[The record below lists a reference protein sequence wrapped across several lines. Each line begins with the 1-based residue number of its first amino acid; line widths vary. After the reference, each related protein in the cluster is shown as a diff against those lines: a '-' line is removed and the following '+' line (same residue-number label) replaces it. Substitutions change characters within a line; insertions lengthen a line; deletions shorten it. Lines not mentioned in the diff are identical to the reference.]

1 MNPLRWPLALQTIA
15 AVLLGAAL
23 GVAAGPRVA
32 FLGLFAKLII
42 TLIKTFATPLL
53 FLAIFESMVQA
64 QLHGRGFARMLGISA
79 GNAVVAVA
87 VSLALLNGFHPG
99 RYLPNPGG
107 SAATVATLNWEQ
119 AITSLVPASIAGP
132 FADNNIPAVI
142 VIALLLGGAVRVLQ
156 RATQGEELA
165 WLQSLCRGAGLLLR
179 AHLRILHWIVLFS
192 PIAVFGAVA
201 KATGEHGLA
210 FLSGLGAFVAVV
222 LGGMAIQVLVV
233 YQGWIRIVGGLS
245 LRRFWAAARDPLTYS
260 FGVNSSLATLP
271 LTLGALQ
278 RLGVSPGAAR
288 LSACVGTNFNNDG
301 ILLYEVTAMLFLA
314 QAHGLELDLVQ
325 QLLMAAV
332 CVMATLGVAGVPEAG
347 IIALSLVLT
356 TVGLPIESL
365 PVLLTVDW
373 FIARMRSV
381 VNVASDMTVAIGIDA
396 LSPETTQAGDETPL
410 PGQDSLSE
418 EGNSNH
424 P

>member
-15 AVLLGAAL
+15 AVLLGAAV
-23 GVAAGPRVA
+23 GAVAGPRVA

-42 TLIKTFATPLL
+42 TIIKTFATPLL
-53 FLAIFESMVQA
+53 FLAIFDSMVHA
-64 QLHGRGFARMLGISA
+64 QLHGRGFLRMLGISA
-79 GNAVVAVA
+79 VNGLCAVA
-87 VSLALLNGFHPG
+87 ISLALLNGFHPG

-107 SAATVATLNWEQ
+107 SAKTIATLEWEQ
-119 AITSLVPASIAGP
+119 AISSLVPESIAGP
-132 FADNNIPAVI
+132 FAANNIPAVI
-142 VIALLLGGAVRVLQ
+142 VIALLLGGAVRVL
-156 RATQGEELA
+156 RRETEGEDAA
-165 WLQSLCRGAGLLLR
+165 WLQSLSRGAGLLLR
-179 AHLRILHWIVLFS
+179 AHLRILYWIVRFS

-201 KATGEHGLA
+201 KATGEHGFAVL
-210 FLSGLGAFVAVV
+210 LGLGAFLAVV
-222 LGGMAIQVLVV
+222 LGGMAIQVLIV
-233 YQGWIRIVGGLS
+233 YQGWIRIIGGLS
-245 LRRFWAAARDPLTYS
+245 LRRFWAAARDPLAYS

-314 QAHGLELDLVQ
+314 QAHGLELGLAQ
-325 QLLMAAV
+325 QLLMAVV
-332 CVMATLGVAGVPEAG
+332 CVLATLGVAGVPEAG
-347 IIALSLVLT
+347 IIALSLVLA

-381 VNVASDMTVAIGIDA
+381 VNVASDMTVAVGIDA
-396 LSPETTQAGDETPL
+396 LSPRTANAGGEATPA
-410 PGQDSLSE
+410 GE
-418 EGNSNH
+418 R
-424 P
+424 

>member
-1 MNPLRWPLALQTIA
+1 MNPLRWPLAFQTIA
-15 AVLLGAAL
+15 AVFLGAAL
-23 GVAAGPRVA
+23 GVAAGPDVA

-42 TLIKTFATPLL
+42 TLIKAFATPLL

-64 QLHGRGFARMLGISA
+64 QFHGRGFVRMLAISA
-79 GNAVVAVA
+79 INGLLAVV
-87 VSLALLNGFHPG
+87 VSLALINGLHPG

-107 SAATVATLNWEQ
+107 SAAKVATLNWEQ
-119 AITSLVPASIAGP
+119 AITALVPESIMGP
-132 FADNNIPAVI
+132 FVTNNIPAVI
-142 VIALLLGGAVRVLQ
+142 VIALLLGGAVRVLL
-156 RATQGEELA
+156 RETEGEEMT
-165 WLQSLCRGAGLLLR
+165 WLQSLNRGAGLLLR
-179 AHLRILHWIVLFS
+179 AHLRILHWIVRFS

-210 FLSGLGAFVAVV
+210 FLSGLGLFAAVV

-233 YQGWIRIVGGLS
+233 YQGWIRIIGRVS
-245 LRRFWAAARDPLTYS
+245 LRRFWSEGRDPLAYS

-278 RLGVSPGAAR
+278 RLGVSSSSAR

-314 QAHGLELDLVQ
+314 QAHGLELGLGQ
-325 QLLMAAV
+325 QLLMAVV

-396 LSPETTQAGDETPL
+396 LSPRAAGAD
-410 PGQDSLSE
+410 GE
-418 EGNSNH
+418 ESRPEKGNESRA
-424 P
+424 

>member
-1 MNPLRWPLALQTIA
+1 MNPLRWSLAVQTIA
-15 AVLLGAAL
+15 AVLLGVAL

-42 TLIKTFATPLL
+42 TLIKAFATPLL

-64 QLHGRGFARMLGISA
+64 QFHGRGFLRMLGIA
-79 GNAVVAVA
+79 TVNGLLAVA
-87 VSLALLNGFHPG
+87 ISLALLNGFHPG
-99 RYLPNPGG
+99 SYLPNPGG
-107 SAATVATLNWEQ
+107 SAAKVATLNWEQ
-119 AITSLVPASIAGP
+119 AITALVPESIAGP

-156 RATQGEELA
+156 RETEGEAAA
-165 WLQSLCRGAGLLLR
+165 WLQSLSRGAGLLVR
-179 AHLRILHWIVLFS
+179 AHLRILHWIVRFS
-192 PIAVFGAVA
+192 PIAVLGAVA

-210 FLSGLGAFVAVV
+210 FLSGLGVFAAVV
-222 LGGMAIQVLVV
+222 LGGMAIQVLVF
-233 YQGWIRIVGGLS
+233 YQGWIRLVGRIS
-245 LRRFWAAARDPLTYS
+245 LRRFWAAARDPLAYS

-278 RLGVSPGAAR
+278 RLGVSPSAAR

-314 QAHGLELDLVQ
+314 QAHGLDLSLGQ
-325 QLLMAAV
+325 QLLMALV

-396 LSPETTQAGDETPL
+396 LSPEATAGDETAP
-410 PGQDSLSE
+410 PAE
-418 EGNSNH
+418 R
-424 P
+424 